1 MSTRIHSYKD
11 LRVFNEAFELA
22 MEIYQMTKL
31 FLSEEKFSL
40 TDQIRRSSRS
50 VCNNLGEAWRKRRYK
65 AAFIAKLSDSET
77 EACETQISLQFAQ
90 RCGYIPIKTL
100 NTLEGRYD
108 LVISM
113 LVRMINDSDKWLIQ
127 KSPQSPSPP
136 LPDSPFQSY

>member
-1 MSTRIHSYKD
+1 MADRINSCKD

-22 MEIYQMTKL
+22 MEIFQVTKS
-31 FLSEEKFSL
+31 FPSKKKYSL

-90 RCGYIPIKTL
+90 RYKYIPLETL
-100 NTLEGRYD
+100 NNFEVRYEK
-108 LVISM
+108 VIGM
-113 LVRMINDSDKWLIQ
+113 LVKMIGMIRING
-127 KSPQSPSPP
+127 
-136 LPDSPFQSY
+136 